1 MKTKKFRYF
10 VGDFETTVYE
20 QQNETEVWA
29 SALVEFN
36 SDNVIILH
44 SIEDTFEYICNLEGN
59 NICIYYHNLKFDGA
73 FWISYLIEKLNYTQ
87 AFKPNP
93 TPANENEII
102 QMWDKEMP
110 SKSFKYSISDMGQ
123 WYTITI
129 KKGDKIIELRDSL
142 KLLPFSVRKIGESF
156 GTKHKKLDMDYKGF
170 RYAGCEITDKE
181 KEYIANDVLVVKEA
195 LEIMFKEGH
204 NKLTI
209 GSCCLAEFKAT
220 KHHED
225 YERLFPDLTKFPL
238 NPDEYGSEN
247 ADKYIRRSYK
257 GGWCYVVK
265 GKEDKIKKN
274 GLTADVNSL
283 YPSSMSSESGNI
295 YPVGEPHFW
304 KGNYI
309 PEEIFKKPSY
319 FFVRIKTRFYIKE
332 NMLPFIQI
340 KGNLLYRGT
349 ECLETSD
356 VYDVKNKRYLWAYK
370 DNEGIVHDT
379 KVTLTL
385 TCTDFALFL
394 DHYDAVELEILD
406 GCYFDAEIGLFDK
419 YIEKYKKQ
427 KLENKG
433 ALREL
438 AKLFLN
444 NLYGKMASSTDSSFK
459 YAYLDETG
467 TICYK
472 IVTAHNKKAGYIAIG
487 SAITSYARNF
497 TIRAAQMNYYGP
509 NKRGFIYADTDSIHC
524 DLKPEELKGI
534 TVHDKNFCCWK
545 LETYWDEALF
555 TRQKTYIEHVTHEN
569 QKKIDK
575 PYYNVKCAGMPERAK
590 NYFVASMLG
599 TYLKPEAE
607 WDDDEKKEW
616 KNMSEKMREWVKQKR
631 TIKDFKRGLIIPEGK
646 LLPKRIKGGI
656 VLKDTSYEMR

>member
-1 MKTKKFRYF
+1 MKTKNFRYF

-29 SALVEFN
+29 SALVEF
-36 SDNVIILH
+36 DTDDVIILH
-44 SIEDTFEYICNLEGN
+44 SIEETFEYICNLEGN

-93 TPANENEII
+93 TPTNENEII

-129 KKGDKIIELRDSL
+129 KKGDKLIELRDSL
-142 KLLPFSVRKIGESF
+142 KLLPFSVRKIGDSF
-156 GTKHKKLDMDYKGF
+156 GTKHKKLDMEYEGY
-170 RYAGCEITDKE
+170 RYAGCEITEKE
-181 KEYIANDVLVVKEA
+181 KQYIANDVLVVKEA
-195 LEIMFKEGH
+195 LEIMFREGH
-204 NKLTI
+204 SKLTI

-220 KHHED
+220 KHHEE
-225 YERLFPDLTKFPL
+225 YERLFPDLTKFIL
-238 NPDEYGSEN
+238 DVEQYGSEN

-283 YPSSMSSESGNI
+283 YPSSMSSESGNA

-340 KGNLLYRGT
+340 KGNLLYHGT

-356 VYDVKNKRYLWAYK
+356 VYDAKNKRYLWAYK
-370 DNEGIVHDT
+370 DNEGNVHDT

-394 DHYDAVELEILD
+394 EHYDTVELEILD

-467 TICYK
+467 AICYK
-472 IVTAHNKKAGYIAIG
+472 IVAAYNKKAGYIAIG

-616 KNMSEKMREWVKQKR
+616 NSMSEKMHEWVKQKR